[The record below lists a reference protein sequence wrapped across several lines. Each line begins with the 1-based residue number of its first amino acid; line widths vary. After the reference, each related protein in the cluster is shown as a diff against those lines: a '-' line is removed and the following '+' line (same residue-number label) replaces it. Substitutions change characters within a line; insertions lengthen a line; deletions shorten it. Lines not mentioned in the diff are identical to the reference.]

1 MISLLDPRDKNKFMI
16 VGKTRMVISIEP
28 NTEFNY
34 CYKVIPIETGKY
46 KLPGVLVEAMYQNAK
61 DKVFLFD
68 SSNTKTITILPEN
81 FTYY

>member
-34 CYKVIPIETGKY
+34 CFKVIPIETGKY
-46 KLPGVLVEAMYQNAK
+46 KLPGVLVEAMY
-61 DKVFLFD
+61 
-68 SSNTKTITILPEN
+68 
-81 FTYY
+81 